1 MKRPSRRLK
10 TRLLTIGM
18 IIIFGMAALSPLSPE
33 AEVKTRLMV
42 DAIGIDANASGIA
55 VSCQT
60 VSGGASE
67 VVKGEGESLSA
78 AFADLNARYGREVE
92 VGHCGL
98 IALGADTDKPAL
110 VSLLMSLL
118 SDAKVNAGCS
128 VVSASGSAA
137 ELMAN
142 AVIMTKASDGV
153 TGFVTFADS
162 RSNVTVPSVLETMQ
176 QLHSRSG
183 AAVLP
188 VLEFEKQEVEPGNE
202 AGNEA
207 GTQSGGGESGS
218 STGGDPKEQ
227 TEIVPVKTA
236 RVIGDGGTRLLGRD
250 LTRGLVWTQPRARE
264 GMVETVYET
273 EGESITI
280 RATLEERSFSLDAEY
295 APRPRFTFRSSA
307 RLKFTDRYSVLALA
321 ERGRT
326 LADLFD
332 GMNAAYE
339 RTMREELERIARDSL
354 GEDDYLG
361 YRTRLY
367 RADPDAYR
375 ESGGSLDGAELIFDI
390 KAEVV

>member
-162 RSNVTVPSVLETMQ
+162 RSNVTVPSVLETVQ
-176 QLHSRSG
+176 QLRSRSG

-188 VLEFEKQEVEPGNE
+188 VLEFEKKEGEP
-202 AGNEA
+202 GNEA

-236 RVIGDGGTRLLGRD
+236 RVIGDGGTRLMGRD

-280 RATLEERSFSLDAEY
+280 RATLEEPSFSLVAE
-295 APRPRFTFRSSA
+295 
-307 RLKFTDRYSVLALA
+307 
-321 ERGRT
+321 
-326 LADLFD
+326 
-332 GMNAAYE
+332 
-339 RTMREELERIARDSL
+339 
-354 GEDDYLG
+354 
-361 YRTRLY
+361 
-367 RADPDAYR
+367 
-375 ESGGSLDGAELIFDI
+375 
-390 KAEVV
+390 

>member
-18 IIIFGMAALSPLSPE
+18 IVIFGMAALSPLSPE

-162 RSNVTVPSVLETMQ
+162 RSNVTVPSVLETVQ
-176 QLHSRSG
+176 QLRSRSG

-188 VLEFEKQEVEPGNE
+188 VLEFEKKEVEPGNE
-202 AGNEA
+202 AG
-207 GTQSGGGESGS
+207 TQSG
-218 STGGDPKEQ
+218 GGDPKEQ